1 MDKNGSICRRCA
13 NLECKLSGRNAWT
26 FICREHFIPREKKS
40 NRDLLREMSNEELA
54 AFIYKDAPRLFMRT
68 PKEIMEWLE
77 DGADA

>member
-1 MDKNGSICRRCA
+1 M
-13 NLECKLSGRNAWT
+13 
-26 FICREHFIPREKKS
+26 
-40 NRDLLREMSNEELA
+40 LREMSNEELA